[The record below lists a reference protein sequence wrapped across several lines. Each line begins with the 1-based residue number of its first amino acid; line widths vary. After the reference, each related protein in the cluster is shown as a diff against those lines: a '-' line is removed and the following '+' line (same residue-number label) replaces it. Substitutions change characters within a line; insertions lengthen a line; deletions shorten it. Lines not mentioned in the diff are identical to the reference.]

1 MIDRLLLAALLLCG
15 SEIVLWTN
23 PPARP
28 FGDWL
33 ILTPTYALLS
43 ALLLDL
49 AARFRVR
56 DLYGLMALAGLYGL
70 LNALLINP
78 DSALIDMPRTLFTRA
93 LGAHALIGLL
103 ALALYGYG
111 GRWRLSLTV
120 IGAAIT
126 GVLWGHWARWSPLEF
141 YGGDESSLPT
151 LALYGGFSLALIA
164 AALALYGL
172 RDRDARDLRLA
183 PVLLAIVGAALLA
196 LGLLRAARGM
206 IDATSALIVAM
217 LAAFCLAIL
226 WFQRRKKGAALLDSP
241 APPPLRRFVML
252 ALAFAIGAV
261 PGWTIA
267 RGTPDL
273 LGVIAALFAAYGL
286 VWLPALSLTL
296 GMRAFIRQA
305 RAQGF

>member
-28 FGDWL
+28 LADWL
-33 ILTPTYALLS
+33 ILAPAYVLFS

-111 GRWRLSLTV
+111 GRWRLSLTAA
-120 IGAAIT
+120 GAAIT
-126 GVLWGHWARWSPLEF
+126 GGLWGHWARLSPVEF
-141 YGGDESSLPT
+141 YGASESSLLT
-151 LALYGGFSLALIA
+151 IALYSAIGLAPIA

-172 RDRDARDLRLA
+172 WEGDARDLRLTPIPSVVICA
-183 PVLLAIVGAALLA
+183 ALIGLAI
-196 LGLLRAARGM
+196 LRAAQGM
-206 IDATSALIVAM
+206 IDATSALIVVM
-217 LAAFCLAIL
+217 LAAYCLAIL
-226 WFQRRKKGAALLDSP
+226 WFQRRKKGAALVDSP
-241 APPPLRRFVML
+241 APPSLRRFVAL
-252 ALAFAIGAV
+252 AFAFAIGAV

-267 RGTPDL
+267 RGDPDL
-273 LGVIAALFAAYGL
+273 LGVIAVLFAAYGL

-296 GMRAFIRQA
+296 GTRAFIRQA